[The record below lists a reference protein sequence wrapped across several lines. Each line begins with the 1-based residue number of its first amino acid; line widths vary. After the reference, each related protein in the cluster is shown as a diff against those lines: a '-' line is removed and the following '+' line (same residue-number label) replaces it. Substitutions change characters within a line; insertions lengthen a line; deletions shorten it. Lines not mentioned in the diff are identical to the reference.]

1 MLGKLMKY
9 EWRGMRAP
17 LIIMLCILGGT
28 TLLSGGLI
36 LMIDPA
42 YDEVIVGFSAI
53 FAMFS
58 FFLYYFGLI
67 GCSIGI
73 TLVIAIR
80 FYKTCYT
87 DQGYLTHT
95 LPVTAPQTLAAKTIT
110 AVLSSLLIIAGTAIS
125 IIILVSLGISH
136 FSNILQSYGYS
147 WEMVYKVY
155 GMTFESIN
163 DQFAASVGM
172 GFMEFILWMLIAI
185 VFQCICNVINIF
197 ACVSL
202 GQLYTKHRV
211 LGAILAYFV
220 LMMIQ
225 NVLGYASAI
234 PTYFRFFDAIEAGST
249 MTMVN
254 AFGPGMLISVLISVI
269 SAVVLYF
276 VNLYMMTK
284 RLNLE

>member
-17 LIIMLCILGGT
+17 LIIILCILGGT

-42 YDEVIVGFSAI
+42 YNEVVIGFSAV

-67 GCSIGI
+67 GCGIGI

-95 LPVTAPQTLAAKTIT
+95 LPVTAAQTLAAKTIV
-110 AVLSSLLIIAGTAIS
+110 AILSNFLIIAAIVVS
-125 IIILVSLGISH
+125 IISLVSVGMSH
-136 FSNILQSYGYS
+136 FSGILQSYGYP
-147 WEMVYKVY
+147 WETVYA
-155 GMTFESIN
+155 TAFEEIN
-163 DQFAASVGM
+163 DQFVTSIGM
-172 GFMEFILWMLIAI
+172 SFMEFILWMLLFS
-185 VFQCICNVINIF
+185 VVECICGVIHIF

-211 LGAILAYFV
+211 LGAILAFFV
-220 LMMIQ
+220 LTMMQ
-225 NVLGYASAI
+225 NILGYVSTI
-234 PTYFRFFDAIEAGST
+234 PTYFRFFDAIETGAT
-249 MTMVN
+249 MTMAN
-254 AFGPGMLISVLISVI
+254 AFGPSMLISTFFSVVL
-269 SAVVLYF
+269 AGVLYF
-276 VNLYMMTK
+276 VNLHMMTK